1 VVPNL
6 KNPTQYKISIPTL
19 YWKYVTQDKL
29 LFKRYLH
36 AYIKRNHPDLKVS
49 EIVKGKI
56 LCIRR
61 DKDEERKASYTP
73 KKKRLGEG
81 SFKS

>member
-1 VVPNL
+1 M
-6 KNPTQYKISIPTL
+6 KTATQYVISIPTL
-19 YWKYVTQDKL
+19 YWKYATQNKL

-49 EIVKGKI
+49 EVVKGKI

-61 DKDEERKASYTP
+61 DKDEERQASYTP
-73 KKKRLGEG
+73 TKKRPGEG
-81 SFKS
+81 RTKSE

>member
-1 VVPNL
+1 MKTTTNYV
-6 KNPTQYKISIPTL
+6 ISIPAL
-19 YWKYVTQDKL
+19 YWKFATQDKL

-56 LCIRR
+56 LCTRR
-61 DKDEERKASYTP
+61 DKDEERQAPYTP
-73 KKKRLGEG
+73 TKKRPGEG
-81 SFKS
+81 RTQS